1 MTIVLTGK
9 ITTYS
14 TNHPKFT
21 YTQSGTSGGLGGVA
35 LKTILAQNLIPV
47 ESLRI
52 SAYNEN
58 ALPPEI
64 KASGIEVRFG
74 DLNNPESLLRSY
86 EGAEIL
92 FLVSFPSV
100 GEERFQLHKNAIDA
114 AKAVGIRHVIYTS
127 LSFGGQEGRTSF
139 AGVMQAHL
147 RTTEYLKAS
156 GLTWT
161 IIRMGTYAHLWNNFA
176 GFLDVDGSLEPFEVV
191 IPDDG
196 LNHWTDRHDQGEAT
210 AKIIADC
217 ANYANRTVS
226 LIGSELL
233 SITDIVR
240 LYSRFSGRKVT
251 VRILPDAD
259 VIAYQTARGILP
271 VEQLPFLQNWVTWHH
286 EMRMGGT
293 AWLDPTMEMLLGR
306 KPKTVRDQSRELFSI
321 RNGLDTKDFANT
333 E

>member
-1 MTIVLTGK
+1 MTTVLTGK
-9 ITTYS
+9 ITTYC
-14 TNHPKFT
+14 TGHFKHT
-21 YTQSGTSGGLGGVA
+21 DTHSGTSGGLGGVA

-47 ESLRI
+47 KSLRI

-74 DLNNPESLLRSY
+74 DLNNPDSLLRSY

-114 AKAVGIRHVIYTS
+114 AKAVG
-127 LSFGGQEGRTSF
+127 GQNLF

-176 GFLDVDGSLEPFEVV
+176 GFLNVNGSLEPFEVV

-196 LNHWTDRHDQGEAT
+196 LNHWTNRQDQGEAT

-217 ANYANRTVS
+217 ANYAGRTVS

-321 RNGLDTKDFANT
+321 GNGLDTKDFANT

>member
-1 MTIVLTGK
+1 MTTVLTG
-9 ITTYS
+9 
-14 TNHPKFT
+14 
-21 YTQSGTSGGLGGVA
+21 TSAGLGGIA

-47 ESLRI
+47 KSLRI

-100 GEERFQLHKNAIDA
+100 SEERFQLHKNAIDA

-127 LSFGGQEGRTSF
+127 LSFGGQKGRTSF
-139 AGVMQAHL
+139 AGVLQAHL
-147 RTTEYLKAS
+147 RMTEYLKAS

-176 GFLDVDGSLEPFEVV
+176 GILDVDGSLEPFEVV

-196 LNHWTDRHDQGEAT
+196 LIIGRIDRIRE
-210 AKIIADC
+210 KRRRRLLRIVY
-217 ANYANRTVS
+217 NL
-226 LIGSELL
+226 LIHAGDRIRLTYVGKLRQSD
-233 SITDIVR
+233 SITD
-240 LYSRFSGRKVT
+240 
-251 VRILPDAD
+251 RIRAS
-259 VIAYQTARGILP
+259 
-271 VEQLPFLQNWVTWHH
+271 
-286 EMRMGGT
+286 
-293 AWLDPTMEMLLGR
+293 LDHRYCQALL
-306 KPKTVRDQSRELFSI
+306 SLFWPQ
-321 RNGLDTKDFANT
+321 GHC
-333 E
+333 